1 MLQLKKE
8 IEYGLMNMLY
18 FLFHTNLLNLKFMK
32 MKKYLSFIA
41 GALLCVSA
49 TAQIELSHRST
60 SLVEIG
66 KLKNLTSK
74 EIESSKLGIG
84 FETLDRKVFDPS
96 NYYDKVGDIGVKWA
110 RCQTGWART
119 ETEKGKY
126 DFSWLDDVVD
136 NLLKRGI
143 QPWFNVGYGNPIY
156 MGKVSNPTAVGYI
169 PLYYGEECVQAWR
182 NYVRNLAE
190 HFKGRVHHF
199 EIWNEPEINPF
210 WQPKKADPVEYAKMI
225 KITAEEIKKAN
236 PNAIIGACS
245 AMQYGDYTETLF
257 ENAGKLLDFYSVHAY
272 CMIPEH
278 NYPNHIKSLRQ
289 LMKDCGMKTQIWQGE
304 TGFPSKIP
312 AKSWVGK
319 ALAWHGS
326 NETMQA
332 KSMLRRYIT
341 DLRCGIDMTSFFMVT
356 DFSPSYIKGDGN
368 GMNTEAVWGIIEN
381 KEGYR
386 PKKVYYVMRN
396 FCSMFSN
403 KTTPAEHCFRI
414 DLRSVYPTHSPTS
427 KLAVVATSN
436 VLSSY
441 TRNGHPVFCY
451 YMPEDPQMEMRTI
464 ENISMEIRTKKM
476 PKNPV
481 LIDMMNGKVYKISD
495 VGKKYLRG
503 LPLTD
508 YPLFVT
514 DLDAISDIF
523 IPNK

>member
-1 MLQLKKE
+1 
-8 IEYGLMNMLY
+8 
-18 FLFHTNLLNLKFMK
+18 

-41 GALLCVSA
+41 GALLCISA
-49 TAQIELSHRST
+49 SAQIEFSERHK

-84 FETLDRKVFDPS
+84 FETLDRKVFDPA
-96 NYYDKVGDIGVKWA
+96 NYYDKVGAIGVKWA

-156 MGKVSNPTAVGYI
+156 MGEIKNNPTAVGHI
-169 PLYYGEECVQAWR
+169 PLYYGDECLQAWK
-182 NYVRNLAE
+182 NYVSNLAK

-199 EIWNEPEINPF
+199 EIWNEPEIKPF
-210 WQPKKADPVEYAKMI
+210 WQPKGADPLEYAKLI
-225 KITAEEIKKAN
+225 KITAEEIKKVN
-236 PNAIIGACS
+236 PDAIIGACS
-245 AMQYGDYTETLF
+245 ASQYSEYTETLF
-257 ENAGKLLDFYSVHAY
+257 ENVGKLLDFYSVHAY
-272 CMIPEH
+272 CMIPEI
-278 NYPNHIKSLRQ
+278 NYPNHIRSLRS
-289 LMKDCGMKTQIWQGE
+289 LMKECGMDKTQIWQGE
-304 TGFPSKIP
+304 TGFPTKIP
-312 AKSWVGK
+312 SKSWVGK
-319 ALAWHGS
+319 SQAWHYS

-341 DLRCGIDMTSFFMVT
+341 DLRAGVALTSFFMVT
-356 DFSPSYIKGDGN
+356 DFTASYIKGDGN
-368 GMNTEAVWGIIEN
+368 GMNSEAVWGIIEN

-396 FCSMFSN
+396 FCTMFSN
-403 KTTPAEHCFRI
+403 KTTNAEHAFRI
-414 DLRSVYPTHSPTS
+414 DARPIYPTMSPVS
-427 KLAVVATSN
+427 KLPLVALYNNLT
-436 VLSSY
+436 SY
-441 TRNGHPVFCY
+441 TRNGYPVYCY
-451 YMPEDPQMEMRTI
+451 YMPEDPQLEMRTLHSVAL
-464 ENISMEIRTKKM
+464 EEKTKKRL
-476 PKNPV
+476 KKPV
-481 LIDMMNGKVYKISD
+481 LIDMMTGKVYEITEVS
-495 VGKKYLRG
+495 KKFIKG

-523 IPNK
+523 VPKSEACCNAKTAKKFKAHRRHK